1 MPNTSPSPAS
11 SASSESPTVTGI
23 LFLLLASGVCCT
35 SFFILWQ
42 RQLARRTRDNFHLLS
57 VDPEDDDAAET
68 PATTTTTSPTGDGLS
83 RRDEIRHSIIAA
95 VLLGAINSYNTTIIG
110 GLAKVVIKKL
120 STETKSSASLEGLLV
135 SCLLLGGLGG
145 ALIAPPIA
153 DRIGRPGAITVCG
166 VCATFFPVLL
176 AVIATTNF
184 ALVVLVR
191 TCVGIAVGMSAV
203 LGPLYISE
211 RAPLDIR
218 GKLGTCYQVAVCMF
232 VLFAELVNFWSNPES
247 RDDIS
252 NVLLQL
258 QFGLFS
264 LIGVAIV
271 VYSLWF
277 MPDVRNPSLVGSLR
291 KTQSTGSTSSSSSS
305 SSVGGRDEMSFM
317 EQLRDI
323 DTKWWI
329 LIVVLPATQQLT
341 GINAVVLYGPQ
352 ILKLSFTN
360 FLLVTFL
367 CIGTWNLL
375 SVFVSFVLIER
386 VGRRVLMLVA
396 LAGMS
401 VSLLFMGIVF
411 ASLPLGHAS
420 MGSLTLLGIMA
431 YIFFFEIGP
440 GPLFFV
446 MASESF
452 PEEIKSNAIG
462 MSNALTWIYNI
473 LVVFSFPPLT
483 KAFGDPA
490 EAVVG
495 TYLSGTAIMFVMFSV
510 VSAGCLWVV
519 WQRVP

>member
-1 MPNTSPSPAS
+1 MIPSPSS
-11 SASSESPTVTGI
+11 SPSSESNTVAGV
-23 LFLLLASGVCCT
+23 LFLLLAAGVCCI

-42 RQLARRTRDNFHLLS
+42 RERARRTRDNFHLLS
-57 VDPEDDDAAET
+57 ADPEDTAQDNAAEP
-68 PATTTTTSPTGDGLS
+68 PATTTTAAGGDDLS

-110 GLAKVVIKKL
+110 GLAKVVVKKL
-120 STETKSSASLEGLLV
+120 VSTETKSFASLEGLLV

-191 TCVGIAVGMSAV
+191 TCVGVAVGMSAV

-218 GKLGTCYQVAVCMF
+218 GKLGTCYQVAVCVF

-277 MPDVRNPSLVGSLR
+277 MPDVRNPSLVGSSR
-291 KTQSTGSTSSSSSS
+291 KTQSTGSTSSSS
-305 SSVGGRDEMSFM
+305 VGGRDEMSCM
-317 EQLRDI
+317 EKLRDI
-323 DTKWWI
+323 DTRWWI

-401 VSLLFMGIVF
+401 LSLLFMGIVF

-420 MGSLTLLGIMA
+420 MGSLTLLGIMT

-452 PEEIKSNAIG
+452 PKEIKSNAIG

-495 TYLSGTAIMFVMFSV
+495 TYLLGTAVMFVVFSV